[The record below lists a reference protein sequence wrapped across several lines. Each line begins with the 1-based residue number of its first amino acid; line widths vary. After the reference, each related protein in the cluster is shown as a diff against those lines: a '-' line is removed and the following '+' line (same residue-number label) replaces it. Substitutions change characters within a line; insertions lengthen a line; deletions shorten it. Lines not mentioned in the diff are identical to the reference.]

1 MPGEAHE
8 IEDILA
14 LAHKR
19 DEELASPAPTRN
31 TPATPIRT
39 STTSPMMTTST
50 MMTMSRSRIG
60 TMTTKPD
67 NSGLLVIDKPQGVTS
82 HDVVAAVRAPCT

>member
-1 MPGEAHE
+1 MKDTSRANAARAAGPEPGQRTPAFPGRPKAGLRLTPQLEFIFDEVPGEAHE

-39 STTSPMMTTST
+39 STT
-50 MMTMSRSRIG
+50 
-60 TMTTKPD
+60 
-67 NSGLLVIDKPQGVTS
+67 
-82 HDVVAAVRAPCT
+82 RAR

>member
-19 DEELASPAPTRN
+19 DEELAKSPRQRA
-31 TPATPIRT
+31 IRRRR
-39 STTSPMMTTST
+39 
-50 MMTMSRSRIG
+50 RSVY
-60 TMTTKPD
+60 KHDEPD
-67 NSGLLVIDKPQGVTS
+67 DDDFDDDD
-82 HDVVAAVRAPCT
+82 DVEVEDWDDDDEA